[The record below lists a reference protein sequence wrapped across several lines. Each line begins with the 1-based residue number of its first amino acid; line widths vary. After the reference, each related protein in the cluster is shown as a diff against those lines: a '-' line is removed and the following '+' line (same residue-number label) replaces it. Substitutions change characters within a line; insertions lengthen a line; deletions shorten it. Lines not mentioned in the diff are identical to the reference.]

1 MALEHGKLVLQVS
14 EHDALNGSSGGGNS
28 AGAEQA
34 GYGPEHETAD
44 TTEPG
49 ATASG
54 APTTLQ
60 LSAENGPMPLLVRP
74 ELSKLRDHTWS
85 GKPSHEDLAGVD
97 AYGSVLAGVIDLDD
111 SVTEIIGHGLH
122 DCSHVSPNA

>member
-14 EHDALNGSSGGGNS
+14 EYDTLNGSSSGGNS

-34 GYGPEHETAD
+34 GYGPEHETTD
-44 TTEPG
+44 TTEPV
-49 ATASG
+49 AAASG
-54 APTTLQ
+54 TPTTLQ
-60 LSAENGPMPLLVRP
+60 LSAKNGPMALFVRP
-74 ELSKLRDHTWS
+74 ELSKLRDNTWS
-85 GKPSHEDLAGVD
+85 GKPSHKDLAGVD

-111 SVTEIIGHGLH
+111 SVTEIIGQGLH